1 MSSFPSMYRFSRPT
15 CYVILLPKAISP
27 CRDVYL
33 ELLHLAVDDL
43 VGVVRVNERRLYV
56 GVAEH
61 FRYHLDGHPEGDARG
76 GEGVARDVRV
86 QVAVEVQ
93 LLGGGAEILV
103 ERGVVHHVQ
112 GRFANAL
119 EKG

>member
-1 MSSFPSMYRFSRPT
+1 MS
-15 CYVILLPKAISP
+15 KAASP
-27 CRDVYL
+27 RWDVYL
-33 ELLHLAVDDL
+33 ELFHLAVDDL
-43 VGVVRVNERRLYV
+43 VGVVRVNQRRLDV

-61 FRYHLDGHPEGDARG
+61 LRYHLDGHPEGDARG
-76 GEGVARDVRV
+76 GEGVARDMRM

-93 LLGGGAEILV
+93 LLGGGAEVLV

-112 GRFANAL
+112 GRLARAL